1 MKYKKVNVDYKRYSI
16 HHLKFFVEHLK
27 MNCWIFKIHFVE

>member
-1 MKYKKVNVDYKRYSI
+1 MKYKKVNVDYKWYSI

-27 MNCWIFKIHFVE
+27 MNCWILKIHFVE